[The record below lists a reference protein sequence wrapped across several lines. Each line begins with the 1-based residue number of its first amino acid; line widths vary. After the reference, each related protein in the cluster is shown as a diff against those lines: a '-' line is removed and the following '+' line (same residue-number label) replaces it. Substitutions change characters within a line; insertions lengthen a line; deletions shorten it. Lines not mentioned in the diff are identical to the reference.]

1 MEDKEDIVLMS
12 AAAIT
17 PVVAPRR
24 RWQGCWLC
32 WVHQF
37 GLFNKF

>member
-24 RWQGCWLC
+24 R
-32 WVHQF
+32 
-37 GLFNKF
+37 